1 MHIPLM
7 RWYEHAEKIEMVN
20 FIRLFFGFNNYR
32 NNESLA

>member
-20 FIRLFFGFNNYR
+20 FIRLFLGVSTII
-32 NNESLA
+32 EIMKA